1 MPTVSRELPK
11 QPHIDIP
18 KRQARELL
26 ALWRAADPEAL
37 ARIRARIPRFASLD
51 DPALA
56 AATFRLADAQLVIA
70 REYGSAHWTELK
82 QRITESSL
90 LVQLR
95 IAIHADDR
103 ATVIAILRR
112 NPHLLHVPV
121 WSGNWGPPLSH
132 AANLG
137 RLEIMQA
144 VAALG
149 ARDHAHAFG
158 RALLQGEIES
168 ARWLHSQ
175 GVKPSPGDVMGC
187 CECLNADGLRFLA
200 ELGAPFTD
208 DHGDRLAPLALVL
221 ETYGRNSTDKHA
233 VLEIL
238 AAQVGA
244 LPDTPMVAFH
254 RGQVDRLRDFIDR
267 DPGLLARRFAAH
279 EIYPAAL
286 GCQRDGLN
294 GMCGTPTA
302 GTTLLHLAIDFK
314 EEEIFDFLLGRGA
327 DPNAPAAV
335 DAEGFGGHT
344 PLYHAVVACGI
355 ACDLSWTQKL
365 LARGATPGHRT
376 TLRKF
381 LDWRDQPGWHIARDA
396 TAADWGRTFPER
408 RWVNEEA
415 VALLG

>member
-11 QPHIDIP
+11 QPHIDVP

-37 ARIRARIPRFASLD
+37 ARIRARIPRLASLD

-70 REYGSAHWTELK
+70 REYGSPHWTELK
-82 QRITESSL
+82 QRITASSL

-95 IAIHADDR
+95 IAIHADDC
-103 ATVIAILRR
+103 ATVVTILRH
-112 NPHLLHVPV
+112 NPNLLHVPV

-149 ARDHAHAFG
+149 AKDHSHAFG

-175 GVKPSPGDVMGC
+175 GVKPTPGDVMGC

-208 DHGDRLAPLALVL
+208 DHSDRLAPLALVL

-238 AAQVGA
+238 AAQGCA

-286 GCQRDGLN
+286 GCQREGRN
-294 GMCGTPTA
+294 GM
-302 GTTLLHLAIDFK
+302 
-314 EEEIFDFLLGRGA
+314 
-327 DPNAPAAV
+327 
-335 DAEGFGGHT
+335 
-344 PLYHAVVACGI
+344 
-355 ACDLSWTQKL
+355 
-365 LARGATPGHRT
+365 
-376 TLRKF
+376 
-381 LDWRDQPGWHIARDA
+381 
-396 TAADWGRTFPER
+396 
-408 RWVNEEA
+408 
-415 VALLG
+415 